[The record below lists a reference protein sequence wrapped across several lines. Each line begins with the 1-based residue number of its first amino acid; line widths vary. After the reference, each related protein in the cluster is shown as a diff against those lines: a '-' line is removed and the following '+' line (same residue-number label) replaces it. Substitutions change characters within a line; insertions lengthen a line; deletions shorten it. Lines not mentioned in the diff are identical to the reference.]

1 MTNSATFTFLC
12 SFSLASIIIYWGI
25 FFLKKAHLGQAI
37 RKLGPKNHNTKAGT
51 PNIGGALMIIAIII
65 TYMLLLLLK
74 QINIDYSLLFM
85 LFMPLIA
92 YGTLGFLDDT
102 LKATQRTN
110 DGISPKGK
118 LFFQILWAVLYF
130 IIFLD
135 NYDTKVNL
143 FGFIID
149 LKWLYGVFIL
159 FLFVSSSN
167 AFNLCDGL
175 DGLSSGLAIIIL
187 IGLLIIINN
196 QNNEKSLMIKS
207 LMIRIF
213 IIALL
218 GTIFAFWLFNLHP
231 AKIFMGDSGSL
242 AIGATIANLCIIMK
256 VEALILIFGLV
267 MIIETLSVIIQ
278 VIYFK
283 LTKGKRIFLMT
294 PLHHHFEL
302 KGIKEEKVSIIF
314 WIIQFIAIIIGLI
327 IYQIQ
332 MI

>member
-1 MTNSATFTFLC
+1 MTENSTFTFLC
-12 SFSLASIIIYWGI
+12 SFSLALFIIYIGI
-25 FFLKKAHLGQAI
+25 LYLTKAHLGQAI
-37 RKLGPKNHNTKAGT
+37 RKAGPQSHNIKAGT
-51 PNIGGALMIIAIII
+51 PNIGGTLMIIALII
-65 TYMLLLLLK
+65 TYLILLFVK
-74 QINIDYSLLFM
+74 KIDINYSLLFM

-102 LKATQRTN
+102 LKATKKTN
-110 DGISPKGK
+110 DGISPRGK

-135 NYDTKVNL
+135 SYDTKINL
-143 FGFIID
+143 FGLVID

-175 DGLSSGLAIIIL
+175 DGLSSGMAIIIL
-187 IGLLIIINN
+187 LGLLIISRKINCPSMV
-196 QNNEKSLMIKS
+196 KL
-207 LMIRIF
+207 F

-283 LTKGKRIFLMT
+283 ITKGKRVFLMT

-302 KGIKEEKVSIIF
+302 KGIKEEKISIIF
-314 WIIQFIAIIIGLI
+314 WIIQMISVIIGLI
-327 IYQIQ
+327 IYELQ